1 MGGQFV
7 FFYAVSLLLIV
18 RYPSESL
25 LVIGIYFIWVIR
37 NILTSVRRR
46 W

>member
-7 FFYAVSLLLIV
+7 FFYAVGLLMAV
-18 RYPSESL
+18 RYPSESI
-25 LVIGIYFIWVIR
+25 LVLCIYFIAVIR
-37 NILTSVRRR
+37 NIFTSWRR

>member
-7 FFYAVSLLLIV
+7 FLYAVGLLMAV
-18 RYPSESL
+18 RYPSESTL
-25 LVIGIYFIWVIR
+25 ILGIYFIGVIR
-37 NILTSVRRR
+37 NILTSWRR